1 MDFLGMDYQ
10 TLMYLGYSAA
20 ALAAMGYGYY
30 LTRNGSPALGLS
42 AQDLELVAQGV
53 IQGALHTEGLDAILT
68 CVKDPKATIKAF
80 EDAVSHFEKK
90 DMASITTGFMDMA
103 AAFED
108 LAKAVKDCDSDVTK
122 REIEIFESMLK
133 EFEDPRSL
141 AIKAG

>member
-1 MDFLGMDYQ
+1 
-10 TLMYLGYSAA
+10 
-20 ALAAMGYGYY
+20 
-30 LTRNGSPALGLS
+30 
-42 AQDLELVAQGV
+42 
-53 IQGALHTEGLDAILT
+53 
-68 CVKDPKATIKAF
+68 
-80 EDAVSHFEKK
+80 
-90 DMASITTGFMDMA
+90 MASITTGFMDMA